1 MELVQKPT
9 KMGQNM
15 RVPLKIV
22 KSKVKENF
30 IGPKK
35 VPLMMEIGSMISY
48 MVLGFMNGPMDVNTM
63 VNGQMV

>member
-1 MELVQKPT
+1 
-9 KMGQNM
+9 MGQNM
-15 RVPLKIV
+15 RVALKIV

-30 IGPKK
+30 IGPLK

-48 MVLGFMNGPMDVNTM
+48 MVLEFMNGPMDENTL